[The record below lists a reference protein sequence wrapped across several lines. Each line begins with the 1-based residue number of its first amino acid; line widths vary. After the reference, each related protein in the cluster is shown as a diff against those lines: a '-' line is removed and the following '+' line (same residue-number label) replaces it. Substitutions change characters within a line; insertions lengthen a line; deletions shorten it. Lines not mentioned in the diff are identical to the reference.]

1 MAVVPTPLTA
11 CLNLGH
17 AHLLPDGVTR
27 FLDHVG
33 GRTGHVQITDNDGV
47 SDDHLA
53 LGEGY

>member
-1 MAVVPTPLTA
+1 MVPTPLTA